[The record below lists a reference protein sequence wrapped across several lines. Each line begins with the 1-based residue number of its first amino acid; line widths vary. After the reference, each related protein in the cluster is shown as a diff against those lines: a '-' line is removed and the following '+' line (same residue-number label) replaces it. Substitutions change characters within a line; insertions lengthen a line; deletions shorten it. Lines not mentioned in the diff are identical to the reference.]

1 MNDLVTTTLTNTH
14 SVVLVQLS
22 SGNVAMVSYT
32 LTAGDVLVATL
43 LAALL
48 ALHVVEIWRGRRIG

>member
-1 MNDLVTTTLTNTH
+1 MNDLVTTTLTTTH

-22 SGNVAMVSYT
+22 SGNVAMVEYSISV
-32 LTAGDVLVATL
+32 GDVLIATL

-48 ALHVVEIWRGRRIG
+48 ALRIVDIWRGRRIG